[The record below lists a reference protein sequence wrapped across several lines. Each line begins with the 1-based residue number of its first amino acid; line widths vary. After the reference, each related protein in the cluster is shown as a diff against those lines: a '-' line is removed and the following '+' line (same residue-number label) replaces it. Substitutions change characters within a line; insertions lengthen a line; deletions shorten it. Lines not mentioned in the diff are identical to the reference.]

1 MMAQS
6 KTALVY
12 FSVSGRTQTA
22 AETVGRYLQLTPVA
36 LTAKQPYPTT
46 GFQQLV
52 ARTDAENLQSQL
64 PEFNPVA
71 LDTVQT
77 LYLGFPT
84 WYHQPPRIVHNF
96 LTTTDLTGVTVIPF
110 VTSASSRV
118 SESLPYLEKWA
129 ATGHFTISDGF
140 TANNPDEIAAGLK
153 DDFPL

>member
-1 MMAQS
+1 MMVQT

-22 AETVGRYLQLTPVA
+22 AEAVGRYLQLTPIA
-36 LTAKQPYPTT
+36 LTAAQPYPTT

-52 ARTDAENLQSQL
+52 ARTDAENTQSQL
-64 PEFNPVA
+64 PEFDPVA
-71 LDTVQT
+71 LGDTQT

-84 WYHQPPRIVHNF
+84 WYHQPPRIIQNF
-96 LTTTDLTGVTVIPF
+96 LTTTDLTGMTVIPF

-118 SESLPYLEKWA
+118 TESLPYLEKWA
-129 ATGHFTISDGF
+129 ADGNFSLGEGF

>member
-1 MMAQS
+1 MMAQT

-22 AETVGRYLQLTPVA
+22 AEAVGRYLQLTPAA
-36 LTAKQPYPTT
+36 LTAKDPYPTS

-52 ARTDAENLQSQL
+52 ARTDAENDQDQL
-64 PEFNPVA
+64 PEYMP
-71 LDTVQT
+71 LDVHHVET

-84 WYHQPPRIVHNF
+84 WYHQPPRLIQNF
-96 LTTTDLTGVTVIPF
+96 LTTTDLAGKTVIPF

-118 SESLPYLEKWA
+118 TESLPYLEKWA
-129 ATGHFTISDGF
+129 DAGDFTIQDGF
-140 TANNPDEIAAGLK
+140 TANTPDEIAIGLK